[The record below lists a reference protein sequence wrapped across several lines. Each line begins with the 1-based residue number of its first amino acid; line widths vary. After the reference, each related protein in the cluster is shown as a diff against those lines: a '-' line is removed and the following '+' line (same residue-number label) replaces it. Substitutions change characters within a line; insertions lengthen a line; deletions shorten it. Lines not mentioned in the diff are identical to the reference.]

1 MIFLYKAG
9 SLTFATSVKSESVK
23 FESSFIYKSWPPDTD
38 LAFPPICFSGQFSS
52 FLVFCCCCIYSVLYF
67 KALLVPN
74 ELKDKGVKCNHL
86 SFSPLPTSSNLP
98 LTNTT
103 LKSS

>member
-38 LAFPPICFSGQFSS
+38 LAFPPICFSGKLS
-52 FLVFCCCCIYSVLYF
+52 LYH
-67 KALLVPN
+67 
-74 ELKDKGVKCNHL
+74 NHL
-86 SFSPLPTSSNLP
+86 ALVTYASILHALDCRAILEFV
-98 LTNTT
+98 
-103 LKSS
+103 